1 MTHKV
6 TTKLFALLLLLICAG
21 WTTARAQNF
30 EVRGTVTDQAD
41 GSPLPGV
48 NILIKGTSRGT
59 STNVDGQY
67 SLQVRSPQDTL
78 VFSYI
83 GYQSQEVPVN
93 GRNTID
99 VQLQT
104 QTLTGQELVVVGYGT
119 QSRRDVTGSIS
130 SVNGEDINQIPS
142 PSVTDALQG
151 QVAGVQVTPN
161 SGKPGAGSSIRI
173 RGVGTLNDSSPLYVV
188 DGMLLD
194 DISFLNMDEVKSV
207 QVLKDA
213 SATAIYG
220 SRGANGVV
228 IITTNEGRKNQP
240 AQFSLNAY
248 YGWQQVANKIDLVNA
263 RQYATLA
270 NELAQNEGQQPL
282 FDNPD
287 QFGAGTDWQDVIF
300 RTSPIQSY
308 ELSTSGGTDKVTYHI
323 SGNYIGQ
330 DGIIRK
336 SDYQRAS
343 LRVNNTYYLSD
354 FVTLGHNIAV
364 NYRTSNNEP
373 GGIVD
378 AAYHADPTVS
388 PYTDSGDF
396 SNASAR
402 ASSGNPAATLYYTR
416 NDISGGRL
424 VGNVY
429 AQFDFLKHFSLKSSF
444 GTDIDRSETK
454 TFNPVY
460 YVSATQQNDQSKLSV
475 NTTSSTNWL
484 WENTLKYQNDIGD
497 HSIKVLTGVTA
508 QEYRQEGLG
517 GSRVNMLG
525 SGEELWYL
533 DAGGSDGQS
542 NYNNAFSW
550 SMLSYL
556 FRTNYSYKGRY
567 LLTATMRADG
577 SSRFGS
583 NNRFGY
589 FPSFALGWRI
599 SDEPFMQ
606 DFDFINELKLRAS
619 WGKIGNDKISA
630 YPGRPVVTSGLNAVF
645 GTGEQLYNGATLVDL
660 ANPDIQWEETE
671 QTDVGL
677 ELGLFRN
684 RLSANVDY
692 YNRKTDK
699 ILVQVPI
706 PDYIGA
712 RSEPYV
718 NAASVVNRGFDFNV
732 KWSESREFSYSIG
745 LVASTVHNEV
755 KSLGRGKEEIL
766 GGGLVNEIAYT
777 TRTVPG
783 QPIGG
788 FYGYKVVGVFQNQQ
802 QIDNSPS
809 RGVEVPGDLQYKDV
823 NGDGVITPDDRT
835 YLGSP
840 IPDLIYGIN
849 LSFGYKG
856 FDMKANFSGQ
866 RGNKIFNAKKNVRFG
881 MDNFETSYL
890 DRWHG
895 EGTSNS
901 EPRLTNAGH
910 NYLASDRFIED
921 GSYFKLRNMQIGYTL
936 PHELTR
942 QLNVRNLRVYVNGTN
957 LFTLTDYSGYTPEIP
972 AQSVI
977 ANGIDNGVYPLARTY
992 SIGVNV
998 DF

>member
-21 WTTARAQNF
+21 WNTAHAQNF
-30 EVRGTVTDQAD
+30 EVRGTVTDQSD

-59 STNVDGQY
+59 STNTDGQY
-67 SLQVRSPQDTL
+67 NLQARSAQDTL
-78 VFSYI
+78 VYSYI
-83 GYQSQEVPVN
+83 GYQTQEVPIN
-93 GRNTID
+93 GRHTID
-99 VQLQT
+99 IKLQT
-104 QTLTGQELVVVGYGT
+104 QTLSGQELVVVGYGT

-130 SVNGEDINQIPS
+130 SVNGEDISQIPS

-173 RGVGTLNDSSPLYVV
+173 RGVGTLNNSSPLYVV

-228 IITTNEGRKNQP
+228 IITTNEGRKNEP
-240 AQFSLNAY
+240 TQFSMNAY
-248 YGWQQVANKIDLVNA
+248 YGWQQVANKIDLTNA
-263 RQYATLA
+263 HQYAMLA

-308 ELSTSGGTDKVTYHI
+308 ELSASGGTDKVTYHI

-336 SDYQRAS
+336 SNYQRAS

-354 FVTLGHNIAV
+354 VVTVGHNISV
-364 NYRTSNNEP
+364 NYRTSNDEP

-388 PYTDSGDF
+388 PYTNSGDF

-402 ASSGNPAATLYYTR
+402 ASAGNPEASLYYTR
-416 NDISGGRL
+416 NDNSGGRL
-424 VGNVY
+424 VGNIY

-444 GTDIDRSETK
+444 GADVDRSENK
-454 TFNPVY
+454 VFNPEY
-460 YVSATQQNDQSKLSV
+460 YVSATQQNDQNSLNV
-475 NTTSSTNWL
+475 NTTSSSNWL
-484 WENTLKYQNDIGD
+484 WENTLKYNNDIGD
-497 HSIKVLTGVTA
+497 HSIKVLTGITA

-517 GSRVNMLG
+517 GRRVNMLG
-525 SGEELWYL
+525 SDQALWYL

-556 FRTNYSYKGRY
+556 FRTNYSYKDRY

-599 SDEPFMQ
+599 SDEPFMRNI
-606 DFDFINELKLRAS
+606 DFINEMKLRAS
-619 WGKIGNDKISA
+619 WGKIGNDKISP
-630 YPGRPVVTSGLNAVF
+630 YPGRPLVTSGLNAVF

-684 RLSANVDY
+684 RLSADIDY

-732 KWSESREFSYSIG
+732 KWSETREFSYSIG

-802 QIDNSPS
+802 QIDNNPN

-840 IPDLIYGIN
+840 IPDLIYGLN

-856 FDMKANFSGQ
+856 IDLKANFSGQ

-890 DRWHG
+890 NRWHG
-895 EGTSNS
+895 EGTSNT

-942 QLNVRNLRVYVNGTN
+942 QLNVRSLRLYVNGTN
-957 LFTLTDYSGYTPEIP
+957 LFTITDYSGYTPEIP
-972 AQSVI
+972 SQSVI